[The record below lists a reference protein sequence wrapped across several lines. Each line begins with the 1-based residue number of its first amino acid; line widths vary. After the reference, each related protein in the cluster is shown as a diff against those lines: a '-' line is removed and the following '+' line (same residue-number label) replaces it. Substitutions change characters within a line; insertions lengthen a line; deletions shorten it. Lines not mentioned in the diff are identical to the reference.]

1 MVEEQRVP
9 PSASSDWAIE
19 RLKNFCHVVG
29 LSCDVFEDKMLVLFS
44 AIKASRHQNIAVNA
58 SYLSFKPGNIGN
70 HELKR
75 LICSVNYDMKGGHSG
90 VLIVSYETQDSI
102 LECKRAE

>member
-1 MVEEQRVP
+1 
-9 PSASSDWAIE
+9 
-19 RLKNFCHVVG
+19 
-29 LSCDVFEDKMLVLFS
+29 LFS

-75 LICSVNYDMKGGHSG
+75 LICSVTYDMKGGHSDRG
-90 VLIVSYETQDSI
+90 KGTGRGFNCFL
-102 LECKRAE
+102 